1 MDKKKIS
8 IKEIGAPKLLL
19 LFLAG
24 ICLVVLSFPDLFGS
38 KSKTQEK
45 KTEVN
50 TVSMGTE
57 TKDNQIEDSIITYYE
72 DKLKRTLEKVSGI
85 GKVEVMITLK
95 SSKEQVVLKD
105 TPFEQENL
113 SETDEAGGSRISGS
127 LKNDETTVLITNES
141 GENVPYVTKQLEA
154 LVEGVVV
161 IAEGGGNGKIAMDI
175 VESVEVLFD
184 VPAHKVKVLQMSSG
198 N

>member
-8 IKEIGAPKLLL
+8 IKEIGIPKLVI

-24 ICLVVLSFPDLFGS
+24 ICLVVLSVPDLFGS
-38 KSKTQEK
+38 KSKTDEK
-45 KTEVN
+45 KAELN
-50 TVSMGTE
+50 TALVSTDTQE
-57 TKDNQIEDSIITYYE
+57 IQTTDAIITYYE
-72 DKLKRTLEKVSGI
+72 DKLKEVLEKVDGI
-85 GKVEVMITLK
+85 GNVEVMITLK

-105 TPFEQENL
+105 SPYEQENL

-127 LKNDETTVLITNES
+127 LNKDETTVLITNES
-141 GENVPYVTKQLEA
+141 GESVPYVTKELEA
-154 LVEGVVV
+154 LVEGVLV

-184 VPAHKVKVLQMSSG
+184 VPAHKVKVLQMS
-198 N
+198 NK